1 MLKNPI
7 QLRLEK
13 LEPWQHL
20 TFMASLC
27 ERMYPNYAFFCAETD
42 FADARQYRS
51 ILDSIWELLTVKS
64 AKINFENQLEKLEE
78 LVPVA
83 DDFDLYAVNPAID
96 ACMAL
101 ADLLHALLDRD
112 LMLET
117 VLKISSLSVDTVA
130 DLEQARE
137 GIEITNDNQ
146 KQCEAVCV
154 EWDMQW
160 AIFRALKEAE
170 KRDIE
175 LIKGLRRELREDAV
189 SNIGID
195 L

>member
-1 MLKNPI
+1 MLKNPV

-13 LEPWQHL
+13 LEPWQHI
-20 TFMASLC
+20 TFMVSLC
-27 ERMYPNYAFFCAETD
+27 ERMYPNYAFFCRETE
-42 FADARQYRS
+42 FADAQKYRL
-51 ILDSIWELLTVKS
+51 ILDSIWEILTVKS
-64 AKINFENQLEKLEE
+64 AKIDFEKQLEKLEE
-78 LVPVA
+78 LVPSAV
-83 DDFDLYAVNPAID
+83 DYDLYAVNPAID

-117 VLKISSLSVDTVA
+117 LVKLSSISAETVA
-130 DLEQARE
+130 DLEFAQTGE
-137 GIEITNDNQ
+137 VISNDNQ
-146 KQCEAVCV
+146 KANEAVCA

-170 KRDIE
+170 TRDIE
-175 LIKGLRRELREDAV
+175 LIKGLRKELRDEPI
-189 SNIGID
+189 SNIGIA

>member
-1 MLKNPI
+1 MLKNPV

-13 LEPWQHL
+13 LEPWQHI
-20 TFMASLC
+20 TFMVSLC
-27 ERMYPNYAFFCAETD
+27 ERMYPNYAFFCRETE
-42 FADARQYRS
+42 FADAQKYRL
-51 ILDSIWELLTVKS
+51 ILDSIWEILTVKS
-64 AKINFENQLEKLEE
+64 AKIDFEKQLEKLEE
-78 LVPVA
+78 LVPSA
-83 DDFDLYAVNPAID
+83 EDYDLYAVNPAID

-117 VLKISSLSVDTVA
+117 LEKLSSLSAETVA
-130 DLEQARE
+130 DLEFAQTGEAV
-137 GIEITNDNQ
+137 TNDNQ
-146 KQCEAVCV
+146 KGNEAVCA

-175 LIKGLRRELREDAV
+175 LIKGLRKELREDAI
-189 SNIGID
+189 SNLGIS